1 MERRVI
7 LIVLALAMV
16 LPALGQKYKAEK
28 GAASFFSKATVEDI
42 KAENAQISSLFNA
55 ASGDIAFSIPIKGFQ
70 FDKALM
76 QEHFNEKYMETEKYP
91 TATFS
96 GKLQGYTPSGPATQ
110 SVTAKGKLSIHGVVR
125 PVEIAGH
132 VEKQGDKLLMK
143 SNFVVKLADYNV
155 QIPKL
160 LWQNIA
166 EQVDVTIQVTYKP
179 Q

>member
-7 LIVLALAMV
+7 LVVLVLAMV

-28 GAASFFSKATVEDI
+28 GSTSFYSKATVEDI
-42 KAENAQISSLFNA
+42 KAENTQFSSLFNA
-55 ASGDIAFSIPIKGFQ
+55 TSGDIAFSIPIKGYQ

-96 GKLQGYTPSGPATQ
+96 GKLQGYSPSGPATQ
-110 SVTAKGKLSIHGVVR
+110 SVTAKGKMNIHGVVR
-125 PVEIAGH
+125 PVEIAGQ

-143 SNFVVKLADYNV
+143 SSFVIKLADYNV

-166 EQVDVTIQVTYKP
+166 EQVDVTIQATYKP

>member
-7 LIVLALAMV
+7 LVVLVLATV

-28 GAASFFSKATVEDI
+28 GYASFFSKATVEDI
-42 KAENAQISSLFNA
+42 KAENTQISSLFNA

-91 TATFS
+91 TATFA
-96 GKLQGYTPSGPATQ
+96 GKLQGYSSGGAATQ
-110 SVTAKGKLSIHGVVR
+110 SVTAKGKLNIHGVVR
-125 PVEIAGH
+125 PVEIAGQ

-143 SNFVVKLADYNV
+143 SSFVVKLADYNV

>member
-7 LIVLALAMV
+7 LVVLVLAMV

-28 GAASFFSKATVEDI
+28 GSTSFYSKATVEDI
-42 KAENAQISSLFNA
+42 KAENTQFSSLFNA
-55 ASGDIAFSIPIKGFQ
+55 TSGDIAFSIPIKGYQ

-110 SVTAKGKLSIHGVVR
+110 SVIAKGKMNIHGVVR
-125 PVEIAGH
+125 PVEIAGQ

-143 SNFVVKLADYNV
+143 SNFVIKLEDYNI

-166 EQVDVTIQVTYKP
+166 EQVDVTIQATYKP